1 MPCRN
6 GVLMK
11 LKSSSTTL
19 LSMIFP
25 NSTCFTGTWEG
36 ELLGILSVGWVLH
49 GRPVAHFT
57 AINNPII
64 CNCQKKKFLLSFCLW
79 GLLSLLGFVMNPP
92 YSLRENVLHML
103 CLSFSGSE
111 IGPGVVSCRSWGD
124 GLSHRRW
131 FLVNGVASGT
141 WAVALDHLLWLKG
154 GASQESSGKK
164 QFHFFL
170 F

>member
-25 NSTCFTGTWEG
+25 ISTCLTGIWEG
-36 ELLGILSVGWVLH
+36 ELLGILSTVGWVLH

-57 AINNPII
+57 AVNNPII
-64 CNCQKKKFLLSFCLW
+64 CNCQKKIPYKFLSLRLAFSAWFCHESTL
-79 GLLSLLGFVMNPP
+79 
-92 YSLRENVLHML
+92 YLRENVLHTL

-111 IGPGVVSCRSWGD
+111 IGPGVVSCRRWGD
-124 GLSHRRW
+124 SLSHRRW

-141 WAVALDHLLWLKG
+141 WDVALDHLLWLKG

-164 QFHFFL
+164 KFHFFL